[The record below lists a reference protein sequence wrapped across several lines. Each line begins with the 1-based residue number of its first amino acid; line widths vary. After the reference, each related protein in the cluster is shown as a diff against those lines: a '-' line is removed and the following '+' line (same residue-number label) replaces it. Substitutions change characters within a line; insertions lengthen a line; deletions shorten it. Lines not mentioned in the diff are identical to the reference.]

1 MNRNKVLAILFA
13 ALTFGAL
20 QEAFR
25 IFTSNAP
32 DIASNRNELIPMAVI
47 ITGVFAWLA
56 LLFWKKSLRK

>member
-13 ALTFGAL
+13 VLTFGAL

-25 IFTSNAP
+25 IFTSSAP
-32 DIASNRNELIPMAVI
+32 DIAGNRSELIPVAVI